1 MVNVIVKEGAILALV
16 QHLQAPPVTE
26 EDLVQKLLPFE
37 HEVEKGSAFA
47 LGLLAGKVLSS
58 MRMLMVE
65 DSNNAQNDSF
75 LLDDSSRENKNL
87 TDFKVAA
94 WGLAPCFC
102 NECVMTAMYEYGS
115 SSEPSFSTATQD
127 SSADDDFSTEYL
139 QDALLEFGDRSKRR
153 RLLPNVDNHHD
164 QQYSKTS
171 SSDLEKSLWNLN
183 PTYCMSQNIESIFG
197 LSDEDIISTFW
208 SRIMREEAKILVEE
222 ETTTSTNTILSGEM
236 EFMYKRLEHEAEEKA
251 QALKE
256 IRETVNHRNHID
268 GSVKLIG
275 TSLFS

>member
-1 MVNVIVKEGAILALV
+1 MNAFSDLSLYTDVAVTVATADSAAVAVAVYTVDATIVVVVVTITVGVVSVAVGIGLPVFYESQIDNAVYINDHGLVKKYRDLQTHRHIPYRLVSSLFQDIKVHYLSENLSKTKHVVLRFIIL
-16 QHLQAPPVTE
+16 
-26 EDLVQKLLPFE
+26 
-37 HEVEKGSAFA
+37 
-47 LGLLAGKVLSS
+47 
-58 MRMLMVE
+58 
-65 DSNNAQNDSF
+65 
-75 LLDDSSRENKNL
+75 
-87 TDFKVAA
+87 
-94 WGLAPCFC
+94 
-102 NECVMTAMYEYGS
+102 
-115 SSEPSFSTATQD
+115 
-127 SSADDDFSTEYL
+127 
-139 QDALLEFGDRSKRR
+139 
-153 RLLPNVDNHHD
+153 D

-183 PTYCMSQNIESIFG
+183 PTFCMNQNIESMFG

-222 ETTTSTNTILSGEM
+222 ETTTTTTNTILSGEM
-236 EFMYKRLEHEAEEKA
+236 EFMYKRLEHEAEEKV

>member
-87 TDFKVAA
+87 TDFKV
-94 WGLAPCFC
+94 
-102 NECVMTAMYEYGS
+102 VMTAMYEYGS